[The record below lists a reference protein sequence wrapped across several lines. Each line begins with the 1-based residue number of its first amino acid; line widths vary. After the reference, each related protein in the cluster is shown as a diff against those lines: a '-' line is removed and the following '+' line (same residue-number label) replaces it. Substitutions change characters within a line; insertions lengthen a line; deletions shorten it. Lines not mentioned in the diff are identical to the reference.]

1 MKKYKYPCGKI
12 NYGGVIM
19 GDKPSE
25 IGLIILGPIFIWIGY
40 IFLAAPSSLPLV
52 REFLLYSGSGF
63 VLAGIVSII
72 GGTLSLLR
80 P

>member
-1 MKKYKYPCGKI
+1 
-12 NYGGVIM
+12 M

-40 IFLAAPSSLPLV
+40 IFLAAPASSSLV
-52 REFLLYSGSGF
+52 RGFLLYAGSGF

-72 GGTLSLLR
+72 GGALSLLH